1 MKRYISTEMT
11 FVTHCSALSDSCHIE
26 RRGMGKIKNKW
37 DNLDERVQKWASRL
51 GAIAT
56 IVGVIVAGGGWLIHQ
71 VDNAVATR
79 LESQTSAIQD
89 EVQKLSEAVEAQDKE
104 QEQRLMRLELMTL
117 MDTDPD
123 NVLGIEKLAKEYFSE
138 RINGNSY
145 MTAYYT
151 RWAKQ
156 YGGDLSVVLK

>member
-1 MKRYISTEMT
+1 MVNK
-11 FVTHCSALSDSCHIE
+11 V
-26 RRGMGKIKNKW
+26 KKKW
-37 DNLDERVQKWASRL
+37 DSLDKNIQKWATRL
-51 GAIAT
+51 AAIAT
-56 IVGVIVAGGGWLIHQ
+56 IVGVLTAGGGWLIHQ
-71 VDNAVATR
+71 VDNAVATHI
-79 LESQTSAIQD
+79 EVQTTEIQQ

-104 QEQRLMRLELMTL
+104 QEQRLMRLELMML
-117 MDTDPD
+117 MEHDPD

-156 YGGDLSVVLK
+156 HGGDLSVVLK